1 MKKRIV
7 SMVLVAAMAL
17 GLAACGGSNAPSQGS
32 APAEGSATSS
42 ETDVLY
48 VNLASEPN
56 YVDPALS
63 TTVDGGTLI
72 SNTFVGLYTYDP
84 ELNLVPAL
92 SDGEAEVSEDGL
104 TYTFHLIESKWS
116 DGSELTANDFVYSW
130 NRVADDNTG
139 SDYQYMFDVV
149 ARNDD
154 GTLKVEAPD
163 DYTLVVE
170 LNAPCPYFLQLCAFP
185 VYMPVPQASVEAAD
199 PEGTNPSAWCQ
210 EAGYITNGAYTMTS
224 WAHNESMVFEK
235 NENFYNADQVKINKI
250 NFMLSADQTAIYAA
264 YNSGDVDFIDIIPN
278 DELPNLLDN
287 PEFHLA
293 KQLCTYFVCF
303 NVNSELFAGKTP
315 EQAAKMR
322 KAISLLVDRTYLIEN
337 ITLNADCTA
346 YTFVCPEMED
356 GNGQEFRANATKYYD
371 SDATGAGMVQEAMAL
386 LEECG
391 YSFTEVDGGYQ
402 ISPALGFSY
411 IINDDSQHEKVA
423 QAIQQ
428 DLAVVGIEVQI
439 EKEDWNVFVDDRK
452 NGNFD
457 VARHGWVAD
466 YSDPINM
473 LEMWTTDSGNNDAQ
487 LGRPKDGVTWAP
499 EWSEYDAL
507 ISQARVETDTAK
519 RADLLHQAEDMLMD
533 TGAIMPLYH
542 YSDTYMQKPNVS
554 GIYAS
559 VFALKYFMYAEKN

>member
-72 SNTFVGLYTYDP
+72 VNTFVGLYTYDS
-84 ELNLVPAL
+84 EQNLVPAL

-149 ARNDD
+149 ARNED

-199 PEGTNPSAWCQ
+199 PDGTNPSAWCQ
-210 EAGYITNGAYTMTS
+210 EAGYVTNGAYTMTS

-235 NENFYNADQVKINKI
+235 NENFYDAANVKINKI

-356 GNGQEFRANATKYYD
+356 GNGQEFRANAKKYYD

-428 DLAVVGIEVQI
+428 DLAVVGIEVSI

-519 RADLLHQAEDMLMD
+519 RAELLHQAEDMLMD